1 MAIVRNEACPKCRKN
16 GHDKTGDHLIVFDNG
31 NAYCSRAHFHK
42 NAKPYWQK
50 GDGKKVVDGGING
63 LIKYTVE
70 QFREMEEAGKLKKPD
85 VRILAL
91 GGMREE
97 LRYEVSTDSEQ
108 REMEKQWDRELA
120 LFNSFSV
127 RNLVSRGIEGAIA
140 KMYNVRVGLGKD
152 GKVNRHF
159 YPIYD
164 EDMELVGAKCRNLPK
179 DFRTGKL
186 GRTWGKTKLFGQNTG
201 KIVADS
207 GGRRDVLLIVGGECD
222 AMAAQQMLC
231 ESRKNTKW
239 EGNLFHVWSVTK
251 GEYSIQ
257 EIADNLKH
265 IKKFNKVI
273 LAFDNDEV
281 GQELTIKAVQLIREK
296 AHVLQ
301 YPEGCKD
308 ANQCLLEEREAEFVD
323 AWWNAGRPEISSIKT
338 IDDLWEQATA
348 TVEMGIS
355 WPWPSLTRET
365 FGIRPHNL
373 YVIGGGP
380 GVGKTEVAKEVIQ
393 HLTDH
398 HNELVGVIFM
408 EEPAH
413 VTARVLAGKYI
424 NKKIHLPKNAV
435 KKGHQDW
442 DEGRDYTDEDAV
454 RALLHLKNKNKIRIA
469 DCKGDTSISNILA
482 MMEQLRAMG
491 CKYIFIDNLTTISH
505 EGKEGSVKAIDE
517 SMKRFGTYMQEE
529 EVSIFLLSHLAKPD
543 DSRTPYEEGG
553 VVRLGDFRGSQ
564 SIAFWAT
571 FMIAVERN
579 TVGDAGEKLITYLRC
594 VKDRLTGQATGKT
607 VLLRGNTKTGRLLE
621 PDSHEGSRTK
631 AKEAVKKANKVYK
644 RVKGKGKGKP
654 EKGKGRKEDKKR
666 EY

>member
-1 MAIVRNEACPKCRKN
+1 MAIIRNDACPKCRKG

-31 NAYCSRAHFHK
+31 NAYCSRSHFHK
-42 NAKPYWQK
+42 NGKPYWQK
-50 GDGKKVVDGGING
+50 GDGKKVVDGEING
-63 LIKYTVE
+63 LIKYTIE
-70 QFREMEEAGKLKKPD
+70 QFRELEDAGKLKNPD
-85 VRILAL
+85 IRLLAL

-97 LRYEVSTDSEQ
+97 LRYEVSTDKEQ

-120 LFNSFSV
+120 LFSSYSV

-140 KMYNVRVGLGKD
+140 KLYNVRVGLGKD

-179 DFRTGKL
+179 DFTTGKL
-186 GRTWGKTKLFGQNTG
+186 GRTWGPTKLFGQNTG
-201 KIVADS
+201 KAVADS

-251 GEYSIQ
+251 GEYSIK

-265 IKKFNKVI
+265 IRKFNKVI

-281 GQELTIKAVQLIREK
+281 GRELTIKASQLIREK

-308 ANQCLLEEREAEFVD
+308 ANQCLLEDRDAEFVD
-323 AWWNAGRPEISSIKT
+323 AWWNAGKPEVSSIKT
-338 IDDLWEQATA
+338 ISDLWEEATA
-348 TVEMGIS
+348 AVEMGIS
-355 WPWPSLTRET
+355 WPWPSVTKET
-365 FGIRPHNL
+365 FGIRFHNL

-380 GVGKTEVAKEVIQ
+380 GVGKTEIAKEVIQ
-393 HLTDH
+393 HLTDFH
-398 HNELVGVIFM
+398 DELVGIIFM
-408 EEPAH
+408 EEPAPT
-413 VTARVLAGKYI
+413 TARVLAGKYI
-424 NKKIHLPKNAV
+424 NKKLHLPKNEV
-435 KKGHQDW
+435 KKGHPDY
-442 DEGRDYTDEDAV
+442 DEGRDYTEEDAV
-454 RALLHLKNKNKIRIA
+454 RALTYLKNKNKIRIA
-469 DCKGDTSISNILA
+469 DCKGDTTISNILA

-529 EVSIFLLSHLAKPD
+529 DVAIFLLSHLAKPD
-543 DSRTPYEEGG
+543 ENRTPYEEGG

-571 FMIAVERN
+571 FMLAVERN
-579 TVGDAGEKLITYLRC
+579 TVGDAEEKLITYLRC

-621 PDSHEGSRTK
+621 PEGHTQARDKVK
-631 AKEAVKKANKVYK
+631 AVSK
-644 RVKGKGKGKP
+644 KGKSGDKNG
-654 EKGKGRKEDKKR
+654 EKGDSSRRNKKKTKPKETGD
-666 EY
+666 Y

>member
-1 MAIVRNEACPKCRKN
+1 MSIIRNEPCPKCRKN
-16 GHDKTGDHLIVFDNG
+16 GHDKTGDHLIIFDNG
-31 NAYCSRAHFHK
+31 NGYCSRAHFHK
-42 NAKPYWQK
+42 NGKPFYQK
-50 GDGKKVVDGGING
+50 GNGKKVVEHEING
-63 LIKYTVE
+63 TIRYTVE
-70 QFREMEEAGKLKKPD
+70 QFRELEDAGKLKDPD
-85 VRILAL
+85 LRLLAL
-91 GGMREE
+91 GGMKEE
-97 LRYEVSTDSEQ
+97 LRYEVSTDDEQ
-108 REMEKQWDRELA
+108 RQMEKQWERELA
-120 LFNSFSV
+120 LFNAMSV
-127 RNLVSRGIEGAIA
+127 RNLISRGIEGPIA
-140 KMYNVRVGLGKD
+140 KLYNVRVGLGKD

-159 YPIYD
+159 YPVYD

-186 GRTWGKTKLFGQNTG
+186 GRTWGKTKLFGQNTA
-201 KIVADS
+201 KAVADS
-207 GGRRDVLLIVGGECD
+207 GSRKDVLLIVGGECD

-239 EGNLFHVWSVTK
+239 EGHLFHVWSVTK

-265 IKKFNKVI
+265 IRKFGKVI
-273 LAFDNDEV
+273 LGFDNDEV
-281 GQELTIKAVQLIREK
+281 GQALTVKAAQLIREK
-296 AHVLQ
+296 AHVLT

-308 ANQCLLEEREAEFVD
+308 ANQCLLEDREAEFVD
-323 AWWNAGRPEISSIKT
+323 AWWNAGKPEVSSIKT
-338 IDDLWEQATA
+338 ISDLWDEATK
-348 TVEMGIS
+348 TVDMGIS
-355 WPWPSLTRET
+355 WPWPSVTKET

-393 HLTDH
+393 HLTDFH
-398 HNELVGVIFM
+398 GHLVGIIFM

-413 VTARVLAGKYI
+413 TTARVLAGKYI
-424 NKKIHLPKNAV
+424 NKKLHLPKNEV
-435 KKGHQDW
+435 KKGHPDW
-442 DEGRDYTDEDAV
+442 DEGRDYTEEDAV
-454 RALLHLKNKNKIRIA
+454 RALMHLKNQNKIRIA

-529 EVSIFLLSHLAKPD
+529 DVSIFLLSHLAKPD
-543 DSRTPYEEGG
+543 DNRIPYEEGG
-553 VVRLGDFRGSQ
+553 IVRLGDFRGSQ

-571 FMIAVERN
+571 FMLAVERN
-579 TVGDAGEKLITYLRC
+579 TVGEGDEKLITYLRC

-621 PDSHEGSRTK
+621 PTEHEAARKRANSAMDKDKSTKKEVKKKFSKKEKKGKK
-631 AKEAVKKANKVYK
+631 AKEL
-644 RVKGKGKGKP
+644 
-654 EKGKGRKEDKKR
+654 DT